1 MATAPPDPTARP
13 TGYLSRRRWERLIS
27 RAVTELETT
36 ELNRAASMGPV
47 RSPSR
52 GRSGTRTATTVAS
65 AKELTRASGAPP
77 RNHVDPQ
84 GSGYPAPSDMGVNDC
99 GTGELG
105 ALLRAGSHRELRGW
119 LRWLGETDHPRS
131 FLAEIALGHGVLATS
146 PSAMPDGVLSMIE
159 GLPVDRAA

>member
-1 MATAPPDPTARP
+1 
-13 TGYLSRRRWERLIS
+13 
-27 RAVTELETT
+27 
-36 ELNRAASMGPV
+36 MGPV

-52 GRSGTRTATTVAS
+52 ARSGTRTATTAAS

-77 RNHVDPQ
+77 RNHVDPP
-84 GSGYPAPSDMGVNDC
+84 GSGCPAPSDTGVHDS

-131 FLAEIALGHGVLATS
+131 FLAEMALGHDVLATS
-146 PSAMPDGVLSMIE
+146 PLAMPDAVLSIVE
-159 GLPVDRAA
+159 RLPVDRAA